1 MWDFKQAFGDLSQK
15 SRRGARDT
23 DVGVAS
29 VWTAR
34 KAIAQASQDP
44 QESTSLADTEIKPE
58 KVTLSPQPVTLH
70 IPLSHS
76 ARQRGRA
83 WWTQGHKLHPTRKSL
98 GLLMYESKAGLL
110 GLQVL

>member
-44 QESTSLADTEIKPE
+44 QESTSLADT
-58 KVTLSPQPVTLH
+58 VRLSL
-70 IPLSHS
+70 
-76 ARQRGRA
+76 
-83 WWTQGHKLHPTRKSL
+83 RK
-98 GLLMYESKAGLL
+98 
-110 GLQVL
+110 